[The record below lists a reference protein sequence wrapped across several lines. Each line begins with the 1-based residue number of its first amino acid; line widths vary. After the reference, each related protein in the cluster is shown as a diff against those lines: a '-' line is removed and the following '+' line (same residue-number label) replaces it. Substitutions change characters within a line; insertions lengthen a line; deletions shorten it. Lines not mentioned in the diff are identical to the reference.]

1 MDFLN
6 LNCADIANTRT
17 LRKPTAL
24 QDRQQWIAV
33 AVAEATVGWSKCG
46 PYQIATDF

>member
-1 MDFLN
+1 VRFCQHLN
-6 LNCADIANTRT
+6 TADTNS
-17 LRKPTAL
+17 PSVP
-24 QDRQQWIAV
+24 QQWITV